1 MEVSR
6 LQRLPHDIA
15 FAISRHPKW
24 MASGQALPNLTQLLA
39 GILA

>member
-1 MEVSR
+1 MEVSG

-24 MASGQALPNLTQLLA
+24 MAYGQALPISPQLLA